1 MRRLL
6 ALAAIVSAALI
17 VFGIPGCG
25 KKSTQPQSSTGS
37 TVPVSSGTWELT
49 LQITSATGNCSGY
62 TIDTKDTLFI
72 DNGLDDFFNDDCN
85 YVITGSRFTH
95 ACTETLFA
103 DSACVAVATYDGGG
117 TFAPTSFN
125 ATFTFSFVNR
135 PPGCSFYPDCV
146 LHVSVTGRRIGA
158 EPQVRIGP
166 AGPKRM
172 RLGQRIARRF

>member
-17 VFGIPGCG
+17 VFGVPGCG
-25 KKSTQPQSSTGS
+25 KKSTQPKSSSGS
-37 TVPVSSGTWELT
+37 TVPVSSGTWEVT
-49 LQITSATGNCSGY
+49 LQVTSATGNCSGY
-62 TIDTKDTLFI
+62 TVDNKDTVFI
-72 DNGLDDFFNDDCN
+72 GNGLDDFFNDNCT

-117 TFAPTSFN
+117 TYAQTSFN
-125 ATFTFSFVNR
+125 ATFTFSFVST

-146 LHVSVTGRRIGA
+146 LHLSVTGRRIGSA
-158 EPQVRIGP
+158 PQARI
-166 AGPKRM
+166 AGPGRM
-172 RLGQRIARRF
+172 RLGQRFLRRF